1 MGIQGLRRQLLFL
14 LLTALLA
21 LVAGVL
27 ARFGL
32 EEGTGKLVVL
42 WIFTIATPLILAQ
55 GIYLWVNFGA
65 FAKAR
70 PDDENPSAPP
80 NSSAANMALAD
91 ARETVLSLESKI
103 RELEAQVSLAKGDS
117 TDLPIVGPAP
127 TSGADFGRAVD
138 SEEKDVL
145 QPQSQMLHGIRSMMV
160 DAGERAQAML
170 SGGNRLEIGITLAPA
185 ELADIRKMM
194 AAIGRVISRPA
205 MEEIAETQPTDGSVR
220 ILMVD
225 DDRTCRRIFRA
236 MLPKDV
242 PFQIVECDDG
252 LAALNLLEKPPYPD
266 IIVCDIM
273 MPNLDGF
280 EFLKKVRDLP
290 KVAHTPVVMATSNAF
305 RENVSKAATLSVCRF
320 LAKPLTRPDVESA
333 IRHAMSQNERKR
345 SSIIEAQERLCLDD
359 KAYFELACG
368 FSRAVTEAITF
379 VRSAISRERWQM
391 AAIRVNALRGSIQ
404 LVGDERLEASLGRVA
419 QELTLWDVNRV
430 TVEIELLEQENERF
444 ARTLIHLFAANEG
457 PEVPSTGALPEASE
471 LEPQRTEAAA

>member
-1 MGIQGLRRQLLFL
+1 MDIQGLRRQLLFL

-42 WIFTIATPLILAQ
+42 WIFTIATSLILAQ

-70 PDDENPSAPP
+70 PADENPSVPP
-80 NSSAANMALAD
+80 NASSTNMALAD

-103 RELEAQVSLAKGDS
+103 RELEKQVSLAKGDS

-170 SGGNRLEIGITLAPA
+170 SGGNRLEIGITLAPT

-194 AAIGRVISRPA
+194 AAIGRVIARPA

-220 ILMVD
+220 VLLVD

-242 PFQIVECDDG
+242 PFHIVECDDG
-252 LAALNLLEKPPYPD
+252 LAAMDLLEKPPYPD

-290 KVAHTPVVMATSNAF
+290 RIAHTPVVMATSNAF
-305 RENVSKAATLSVCRF
+305 RENVSKAATLDVCRF

-379 VRSAISRERWQM
+379 VRSAISRERWQV

-419 QELTLWDVNRV
+419 YELTLWDVNRV
-430 TVEIELLEQENERF
+430 TVEIEQLEQENERF
-444 ARTLIHLFAANEG
+444 ARTLIHFFAESKE
-457 PEVPSTGALPEASE
+457 PEVPPAGVTPEARE
-471 LEPQRTEAAA
+471 MEPQRTEVAA

>member
-1 MGIQGLRRQLLFL
+1 MGIQGLRRQLLYL
-14 LLTALLA
+14 LITALLA
-21 LVAGVL
+21 LVAGLL

-32 EEGTGKLVVL
+32 EGDTGKLLVL
-42 WIFTIATPLILAQ
+42 WIFSIATSLILAQ

-65 FAKAR
+65 FAKSR
-70 PDDENPSAPP
+70 PSDENPEMPAEVAI
-80 NSSAANMALAD
+80 SSSALAD
-91 ARETVLSLESKI
+91 ARETVRSLESKI
-103 RELEAQVSLAKGDS
+103 RELEAQVSKAKGDT

-127 TSGADFGRAVD
+127 TSGADFGRAVE
-138 SEEKDVL
+138 SEEKDVT
-145 QPQSQMLHGIRSMMV
+145 QPQSQMLQGIRSMMV

-170 SGGNRLEIGITLAPA
+170 SGGNRLEIGITLAPT

-194 AAIGRVISRPA
+194 AAIGRVIARPSI
-205 MEEIAETQPTDGSVR
+205 EEIAETQPTDGCVR
-220 ILMVD
+220 VLLVE
-225 DDRTCRRIFRA
+225 DDRTSRRIFRA

-242 PFQIVECDDG
+242 PFHIVECDDG
-252 LAALNLLEKPPYPD
+252 MAAMDLLQKPPYPD

-290 KVAHTPVVMATSNAF
+290 RIAHTPVVMATSNAF
-305 RENVSKAATLSVCRF
+305 RENVSRAATLDVCRF
-320 LAKPLTRPDVESA
+320 LAKPLSRPDVESA
-333 IRHAMSQNERKR
+333 IRHAMTQNERKR
-345 SSIIEAQERLCLDD
+345 SPIIDAQERLCLDD

-419 QELTLWDVNRV
+419 HELTLWDVNRV
-430 TVEIELLEQENERF
+430 TVEIEQLEQENERF
-444 ARTLIHLFAANEG
+444 ARTLIHLFAESEE
-457 PEVPSTGALPEASE
+457 PEVPPAGVTQGAHEI
-471 LEPQRTEAAA
+471 EPQRTEVAA

>member
-1 MGIQGLRRQLLFL
+1 MLFL

-65 FAKAR
+65 FAKSRSADER
-70 PDDENPSAPP
+70 PAVPQEANA
-80 NSSAANMALAD
+80 SSTALAD
-91 ARETVLSLESKI
+91 ARGTVMSLEAKI
-103 RELEAQVSLAKGDS
+103 RDLEAQVSLAKGDS

-127 TSGADFGRAVD
+127 TSGADFGRAAE
-138 SEEKDVL
+138 SEEKEVV
-145 QPQSQMLHGIRSMMV
+145 QPQSQMLQGIRSMMV

-205 MEEIAETQPTDGSVR
+205 MEEIAETQPTDGSIR
-220 ILMVD
+220 ILVVD

-242 PFQIVECDDG
+242 PFLVVECDDG
-252 LAALNLLEKPPYPD
+252 LAALDLLEKPPYPD

-290 KVAHTPVVMATSNAF
+290 KIAHTPVVMATSNAF
-305 RENVSKAATLSVCRF
+305 RENVSKAATLDVCRF

-333 IRHAMSQNERKR
+333 IRHAMAQSERKR

-379 VRSAISRERWQM
+379 VRSAISRDRWQM

-404 LVGDERLEASLGRVA
+404 LVGDERLAACLGRVA

-430 TVEIELLEQENERF
+430 TVEIEQLEQENERF
-444 ARTLIHLFAANEG
+444 ARTLIHLFAANEE
-457 PEVPSTGALPEASE
+457 PEVPTAEMAPSACEMEA
-471 LEPQRTEAAA
+471 PRTEAAA

>member
-1 MGIQGLRRQLLFL
+1 MDIQGLRRQLLFL

-42 WIFTIATPLILAQ
+42 WIFTIATSLILAQ

-70 PDDENPSAPP
+70 PADGNPSVPP
-80 NSSAANMALAD
+80 NASSTNMALAD

-103 RELEAQVSLAKGDS
+103 RELEKQVSLAKGDS

-170 SGGNRLEIGITLAPA
+170 SGGNRLEIGITLAPT

-194 AAIGRVISRPA
+194 AAIGRVIARPA

-220 ILMVD
+220 VLLVD

-242 PFQIVECDDG
+242 PFHIVECDDG
-252 LAALNLLEKPPYPD
+252 LAAMDLLEKPPYPD

-290 KVAHTPVVMATSNAF
+290 RIAHTPVVMATSNAF
-305 RENVSKAATLSVCRF
+305 RENVSKAATLDVCRF

-379 VRSAISRERWQM
+379 VRSAISRERWQV

-404 LVGDERLEASLGRVA
+404 LVGDERLEASLGRVVY
-419 QELTLWDVNRV
+419 ELTLWDVNRV
-430 TVEIELLEQENERF
+430 TVEIEQLEQENERF
-444 ARTLIHLFAANEG
+444 ARTLIHFFTESKE
-457 PEVPSTGALPEASE
+457 PEVPPAGVMPEARE
-471 LEPQRTEAAA
+471 MEPQRTEVAA